1 MADIKLFEGTWTRQV
16 LKGKRTV
23 RVTYIPD
30 DVTQQSLFEKIR
42 IGDDSKVAWKKLL
55 GIGNAVDIDL
65 GIIVVRFN
73 TDNKSGTA
81 TFLPNQSSQDVIAK
95 TFQQSDPVGGFPGVG
110 MAQFIDCIQGKRNML
125 GNDFNYPLAFSECLP
140 QLTA

>member
-16 LKGKRTV
+16 LKGKRKV
-23 RVTYIPD
+23 RITYIPD

-42 IGDDSKVAWKKLL
+42 IGD
-55 GIGNAVDIDL
+55 
-65 GIIVVRFN
+65 
-73 TDNKSGTA
+73 
-81 TFLPNQSSQDVIAK
+81 QSSPDVIVK

-140 QLTA
+140 QMTA

>member
-1 MADIKLFEGTWTRQV
+1 MADIQLFKGTWTRQV
-16 LKGKRTV
+16 LKGKRKV
-23 RVTYIPD
+23 RITYIPD
-30 DVTQQSLFEKIR
+30 DVTQQSLSEKIS
-42 IGDDSKVAWKKLL
+42 IEDDSKTAWKKLL

-73 TDNKSGTA
+73 KDNKSGTA
-81 TFLPNQSSQDVIAK
+81 TFLPNQSSQNVIVK

-125 GNDFNYPLAFSECLP
+125 GNDFNYPRAFSECLP
-140 QLTA
+140 QLTS